1 MNVIASATLYATIP
15 AATVMSG
22 GAFAAKWPPSP
33 RFASYVQHFAA
44 GVVLAALGTELL
56 PEVLHRRAP
65 IAAAIGFLVGTV
77 LMLVVRELAE
87 GKPDLHPDEANQG
100 EHKGAHG
107 DGSLT
112 LTVGID
118 LLIDG
123 FLIGLGFAAG
133 ARTGALLT
141 VALSIEVLFLGL
153 STAKPGTPARKVLL
167 TTAVFGVLLLVGA
180 LGGAALGGAL
190 SGAAM
195 EVALSFAASALVY
208 LVTEELLTEA
218 HEVPETP
225 LSAAM
230 LSFGFLT
237 IVVIDMVA

>member
-1 MNVIASATLYATIP
+1 MNAIASAAAYATIP
-15 AATVMSG
+15 AATVFAG
-22 GAFAAKWPPSP
+22 GAIAAKWPPSP

-44 GVVLAALGTELL
+44 GVVLAALATELL

-65 IAAAIGFLVGTV
+65 IAAALGFLAGTV
-77 LMLVVRELAE
+77 LMLVIRELAE
-87 GKPDLHPDEANQG
+87 GKPDLQPDGASAHAKGGQG
-100 EHKGAHG
+100 SA
-107 DGSLT
+107 SLT
-112 LTVGID
+112 LTIGID

-153 STAKPGTPARKVLL
+153 STARPGMPPRKVLS
-167 TTAVFGVLLLVGA
+167 TTATFGALLIVGA
-180 LGGAALGGAL
+180 LAGSALGGVL
-190 SGAAM
+190 TGVAM
-195 EVALSFAASALVY
+195 EAALAFAASALVY

-225 LSAAM
+225 LSTAM